1 MLTLAIQAGGESR
14 RMGTDKGLVP
24 FLGKPLIQRV
34 IKRLQPLANDLLV
47 TSNQPKNYRFLNLP
61 VYPDLVRGAGA
72 LGGLYTALYYA
83 RHPLVVVVA
92 CDMPFASRELLAF
105 ELDMLERE
113 DWDVLLPT
121 SPQGLEPLHAI
132 YRRETCLPR
141 IKSALDEGERRLISW
156 FPQVK
161 VKALSLE
168 ETSHFDSKGLVF
180 MNVNSR
186 EDLVKAESLARME
199 G

>member
-1 MLTLAIQAGGESR
+1 
-14 RMGTDKGLVP
+14 MGTDKGLVP